1 MKAYQVA
8 YWFDLLDILF
18 STCSL
23 ADKYR
28 TQWSDE
34 SKTHPVKV
42 EVDMGRYLLEKLSE
56 IGVGPFNKRDL
67 IAATF
72 QKQND
77 TGYFFL
83 TEVKTWQLRKKAHDN
98 NLFSAK
104 LKSKYL

>member
-8 YWFDLLDILF
+8 NWFDLLDILF

-23 ADKYR
+23 ADKYK

-42 EVDMGRYLLEKLSE
+42 EVNMGKYLLEKPSE

-72 QKQND
+72 QEQND
-77 TGYFFL
+77 KGNFFL
-83 TEVKTWQLRKKAHDN
+83 TEV
-98 NLFSAK
+98 
-104 LKSKYL
+104 

>member
-8 YWFDLLDILF
+8 NWFDLLDILF

-23 ADKYR
+23 ADKYK

-42 EVDMGRYLLEKLSE
+42 EVKMGQYLLEKPSE

-77 TGYFFL
+77 KGNFL
-83 TEVKTWQLRKKAHDN
+83 NRSLNMAVTEKGTRQQ
-98 NLFSAK
+98 FTFC
-104 LKSKYL
+104 

>member
-8 YWFDLLDILF
+8 YWFDLPDILF

-42 EVDMGRYLLEKLSE
+42 EVDMGQYLLEKPSE

-77 TGYFFL
+77 KGNFFL
-83 TEVKTWQLRKKAHDN
+83 TEV
-98 NLFSAK
+98 
-104 LKSKYL
+104 